1 MYITKVYMDM
11 KRAPDM
17 VERLG
22 RKLPRQTKT
31 RIVIFFEKE
40 RPKTTEH

>member
-1 MYITKVYMDM
+1 
-11 KRAPDM
+11 M

-31 RIVIFFEKE
+31 CLVAFEKE
-40 RPKTTEH
+40 RSKTVEN